1 MMVSWQKRRRRVRK
15 EAAPHILPFKG
26 VLAVA
31 PNVFLFTRREI
42 ALEKLMRRRTN
53 ERVSAGAATRLWSL
67 ESGGASGRAS

>member
-53 ERVSAGAATRLWSL
+53 ERAGECGRGNQAL